1 MYHYLSH
8 QMTIDGDDPLFN
20 AIGNYMISLSYKTEV
35 IVDHSGVKTYM
46 CFLGQ
51 GQYDMFMQWLGLAIN
66 EELKVKVM
74 EQLNND

>member
-8 QMTIDGDDPLFN
+8 QITIEDDDPLF
-20 AIGNYMISLSYKTEV
+20 GELGDYLLSLSYKAEV
-35 IVDHSGVKTYM
+35 NINHHTKTYL
-46 CFLGQ
+46 CCLGQ
-51 GQYDMFMQWLGLAIN
+51 GQYDMFMQWLGLEGN